1 MGTYFLGYAEGR
13 PSALIIL
20 KGWSLFFL
28 IWLAEHGRGRV
39 VADVLRWRHQNL
51 WETIPGE
58 SSEDSPMPAVV
69 VVGNLN
75 FFCHMSSI
83 VYSYLSM
90 KDPP

>member
-1 MGTYFLGYAEGR
+1 MGTYFLRYAEGR

-20 KGWSLFFL
+20 KGWR
-28 IWLAEHGRGRV
+28 GGRV

-69 VVGNLN
+69 VVGNLH